1 MTKFIKKHPWLL
13 FQEGIMT
20 KFIKKHPWL
29 LFKCIALTS
38 WFCGFLAKHLTKA
51 MLLLL
56 DLKNKDPNPPPPP
69 APREPSFE
77 DQMQTTAQKG
87 NLFSVA
93 TRERP
98 KFNFPYIPEWVAKS
112 FKDHTKHPLHNVKLK
127 PPSFLP
133 MASKPAPEAPLAPT
147 VALETT
153 LEVGRAAIDNLRQ
166 AVSNIEK
173 AVELPPTRKLKKSS
187 KKG

>member
-1 MTKFIKKHPWLL
+1 MKN
-13 FQEGIMT
+13 
-20 KFIKKHPWL
+20 FIKKHPWL

-38 WFCGFLAKHLTKA
+38 WFCGFLAARLTKA
-51 MLLLL
+51 VLLLL
-56 DLKNKDPNPPPPP
+56 DLKGKDPNPPPPP

-77 DQMQTTAQKG
+77 DQMHVAAQKG
-87 NLFSVA
+87 NLFSVLS
-93 TRERP
+93 RERP
-98 KFNFPYIPEWVAKS
+98 KFNFPYVPEWVAKS
-112 FKDHTKHPLHNVKLK
+112 FKDHTKHPIHNVKLK

-153 LEVGRAAIDNLRQ
+153 TEVGSATIDNLRE
-166 AVSNIEK
+166 AVLSIEK
-173 AVELPPTRKLKKSS
+173 TMALPPTRKLKKAS

>member
-1 MTKFIKKHPWLL
+1 
-13 FQEGIMT
+13 MT

-38 WFCGFLAKHLTKA
+38 WFCGFLAK
-51 MLLLL
+51 
-56 DLKNKDPNPPPPP
+56 
-69 APREPSFE
+69 
-77 DQMQTTAQKG
+77 
-87 NLFSVA
+87 
-93 TRERP
+93 
-98 KFNFPYIPEWVAKS
+98 
-112 FKDHTKHPLHNVKLK
+112 
-127 PPSFLP
+127 SFLP